1 MLDATQSF
9 PRMEPPPRTCAS
21 GLGDIDELVRTYKSY
36 ILRFA
41 LVRLRDRDLA
51 ESVTQ
56 DCFLRAFYSQ
66 SLYRGECSVRT
77 WLTTIAIN
85 LIHDITR
92 SKRRQFWQEAARS
105 AIDVGD
111 IHDRTPSHHLSPEA
125 HLLLREQLA
134 GIWDTVDGL
143 SKPQREVF
151 LMRFACEM
159 KVTEIADIT
168 GMNLSTVKSNLH
180 RGLEAVRSQ
189 PRRTARP
196 RPPRNK
202 FATLEAA
209 KPNRRNWR
217 VQIVPAGGSK
227 SEDLIG
233 QKEKAS

>member
-9 PRMEPPPRTCAS
+9 TRMDPPLRTCAC
-21 GLGDIDELVRTYKSY
+21 GLGDIDEVVRTYKSY

-41 LVRLRDRDLA
+41 FVRLRDRDLA
-51 ESVTQ
+51 ESVAQ

-151 LMRFACEM
+151 LMRFGCEM
-159 KVTEIADIT
+159 KVTEIAEIT
-168 GMNLSTVKSNLH
+168 GMNVSTVKSNLH

-189 PRRTARP
+189 RRRTARLRAP
-196 RPPRNK
+196 KTKGP
-202 FATLEAA
+202 TLEAA
-209 KPNRRNWR
+209 KPNRRDWR
-217 VQIVPAGGSK
+217 IRFIPAGGSK
-227 SEDLIG
+227 SEG
-233 QKEKAS
+233 QIEEKEKVS

>member
-9 PRMEPPPRTCAS
+9 ARVNQPLAICAS
-21 GLGDIDELVRTYKSY
+21 GLGDIDELIRTYKSY
-36 ILRFA
+36 IMRFA
-41 LVRLRDRDLA
+41 LVKLRDRDLA

-159 KVTEIADIT
+159 KVAEIADIT

-196 RPPRNK
+196 RPPENK
-202 FATLEAA
+202 VATLQAA

-217 VQIVPAGGSK
+217 ARIIQAAGSK
-227 SEDLIG
+227 SEDIVRE
-233 QKEKAS
+233 KEKAS

>member
-1 MLDATQSF
+1 MD
-9 PRMEPPPRTCAS
+9 PPLRTCTS

-41 LVRLRDRDLA
+41 LVRLRDQDLA

-56 DCFLRAFYSQ
+56 DCFLRAFHSQ

-85 LIHDITR
+85 LIRDTTR
-92 SKRRQFWQEAARS
+92 SKGRRFWQEAAVC

-111 IHDRTPSHHLSPEA
+111 IRDQTPSHHLSPEA

-143 SKPQREVF
+143 SKPQREIF

-159 KVTEIADIT
+159 KVVEIADIT

-180 RGLEAVRSQ
+180 RGLKAVRSQ
-189 PRRTARP
+189 LRRSGRP
-196 RPPRNK
+196 R
-202 FATLEAA
+202 A
-209 KPNRRNWR
+209 
-217 VQIVPAGGSK
+217 
-227 SEDLIG
+227 SEN
-233 QKEKAS
+233 

>member
-1 MLDATQSF
+1 MD
-9 PRMEPPPRTCAS
+9 PPLRTCTS

-85 LIHDITR
+85 LIRDITR
-92 SKRRQFWQEAARS
+92 SKERRFWQEAAGS

-111 IHDRTPSHHLSPEA
+111 IYDRTPDPHLSPEA
-125 HLLLREQLA
+125 HLLQREQLA
-134 GIWDTVDGL
+134 RTWDTVDGL
-143 SKPQREVF
+143 SKPQREIF

-159 KVTEIADIT
+159 KVIEIADIT
-168 GMNLSTVKSNLH
+168 GMNPSTVKSNLH
-180 RGLEAVRSQ
+180 RGLAIVRSQ
-189 PRRTARP
+189 LRRSGWPRASE
-196 RPPRNK
+196 NK
-202 FATLEAA
+202 VATLEAA
-209 KPNRRNWR
+209 KPSRRN
-217 VQIVPAGGSK
+217 
-227 SEDLIG
+227 
-233 QKEKAS
+233 